1 MKFGSI
7 PARGDLFGGISAG
20 VTALPLCLGLGVL
33 SGLGAEAGIYGAIA
47 LGIVA
52 SLVGGAPVLIS
63 GPTTPMTLVTAGI
76 VAASL
81 LPNGE
86 VNFGLIVVIFLLT
99 GVIQVAM
106 GLLRLGSYIR
116 YVPYPVISGFMSGIG
131 VIIIIQQIFP
141 LAGMAQPAPD
151 PAGIIARLHTLPA
164 GFAWPVALL
173 SAATLAIIYLVPL
186 IMRVVPSSLLALLAV
201 TALSLLFGNDVP
213 RIGAIPSGLPSIVMP
228 RFDIANGGFVLTA
241 AVELA
246 VLGAVDTLLGALLA
260 DNLTKTHHDS
270 NRELIGQ
277 GIGNMAAALIG
288 GLPGAGANIRT
299 IVNIK
304 AGGRTRLSGI
314 IHGLFLLAVLL
325 GLSETV
331 GLIPNAVL
339 AAILVAAGVSCIDLR
354 GLGHITKVPRADAAV
369 MILVLLLTVF
379 SGVIT
384 AVAVGMIIAA
394 FIFMKKVADISEQ
407 QTTIS
412 SLADEPW
419 ADERDL
425 AAEDRDRLLVKHVEG
440 PLFFGFARG
449 FADIAPGARDGKLL
463 VLRMDRVSFMDQSG
477 AYALQ
482 DALVDLKSAGLRIL
496 IVGLP
501 VAQLDILEALQVIP
515 EVVPEEDLFADF
527 LSLKTALP
535 RVLAEI
541 EAARQDDGGEHATP
555 STT

>member
-1 MKFGSI
+1 MKFRLVPS
-7 PARGDLFGGISAG
+7 RGDLFGGISAG
-20 VTALPLCLGLGVL
+20 VAALPLCLGLGVL
-33 SGLGAEAGIYGAIA
+33 SGLGPEAGIYGAIA
-47 LGIVA
+47 LGILA
-52 SLVGGAPVLIS
+52 SLFGGTSVLVS
-63 GPTTPMTLVTAGI
+63 GPTTPMTLVTAGV

-81 LPNGE
+81 RPNGE
-86 VNFGLIVVIFLLT
+86 VNLSLIVAIFLLT
-99 GVIQVAM
+99 GALQVVL
-106 GLLRLGSYIR
+106 GLLRLGSFIR

-141 LAGMAQPAPD
+141 MAGMAQPSSD
-151 PAGIIARLHTLPA
+151 PAAIIARLHTLPA

-173 SAATLAIIYLVPL
+173 SAATLAIIYLLPRV
-186 IMRVVPSSLLALLAV
+186 IRVVPSSLVALLAV
-201 TALSLLFGNDVP
+201 TAVSLLFGVDVP
-213 RIGAIPSGLPSIVMP
+213 RIGAIPSGLPAIVMP
-228 RFDIANGGFVLTA
+228 ELDMANAGFVLTA
-241 AVELA
+241 AAELA
-246 VLGAVDTLLGALLA
+246 LLGAVDSLLGALLA

-304 AGGRTRLSGI
+304 AGGRTRLSGV

-325 GLSETV
+325 GLSEAV

-339 AAILVAAGVSCIDLR
+339 SGILVAAGVSCIDLR
-354 GLGHITKVPRADAAV
+354 GFGHIAKVPRADAGL

-412 SLADEPW
+412 PLADEPW

-425 AAEDRDRLLVKHVEG
+425 PAEDRDRLLVKHVEG

-449 FADIAPGARDGKLL
+449 FTEIAPGARAGKLL
-463 VLRMDRVSFMDQSG
+463 VVRMDRVSFMDQSG

-501 VAQLDILEALQVIP
+501 VAQLDILEALHVIP
-515 EVVPEEDLFADF
+515 EVVPERDLFPDF

-541 EAARQDDGGEHATP
+541 EAVRH
-555 STT
+555 

>member
-1 MKFGSI
+1 MKFERG
-7 PARGDLFGGISAG
+7 RGDLFGGISAG
-20 VTALPLCLGLGVL
+20 VAALPLCLGLGAL
-33 SGLGAEAGIYGAIA
+33 SGLGPEAGLYGAIA

-52 SLVGGAPVLIS
+52 SLFGGTSVLVS
-63 GPTTPMTLVTAGI
+63 GPTTPMTLVAAGV

-81 LPNGE
+81 LPDGE
-86 VNFGLIVVIFLLT
+86 VNVGLVVAVFLLT
-99 GVIQVAM
+99 GAFQVLL
-106 GLLRLGSYIR
+106 GLLRLGSFIR

-141 LAGMAQPAPD
+141 MAGMALPSSD
-151 PAGIIARLHTLPA
+151 PAAIIVRLHTLLA

-173 SAATLAIIYLVPL
+173 SVATLAIIYLLPR
-186 IMRVVPSSLLALLAV
+186 ITRAVPSSLVALVGV
-201 TALSLLFGNDVP
+201 TAASLLLGVDAP
-213 RIGAIPSGLPSIVMP
+213 RIGAIPSGLPVIAIP
-228 RFDIANGGFVLTA
+228 NLDIANAGFVLTA
-241 AVELA
+241 AAELA
-246 VLGAVDTLLGALLA
+246 LLGAVDSLLGALLA

-304 AGGRTRLSGI
+304 AGGRTRLSGV

-325 GLSETV
+325 GLSGTV

-339 AAILVAAGVSCIDLR
+339 SGILVAAGVGCLDLR
-354 GLGHITKVPRADAAV
+354 GLGHIPKVPRADAAL

-384 AVAVGMIIAA
+384 AVAIGMIIAA

-407 QTTIS
+407 QTTITP
-412 SLADEPW
+412 LEDEPW

-425 AAEDRDRLLVKHVEG
+425 AAVDRDRLLIKHVEG

-449 FADIAPGARDGKLL
+449 FTQIAPGARDSKLL

-482 DALVDLKSAGLRIL
+482 DALVDLKSAGVRTL

-501 VAQLDILEALQVIP
+501 VAQFDILEALHVIP
-515 EVVPEEDLFADF
+515 DVVPEKDLFPDF
-527 LSLKTALP
+527 PSLKTALS

-541 EAARQDDGGEHATP
+541 SGTDPYTR
-555 STT
+555 

>member
-1 MKFGSI
+1 MKFGLVPSQ
-7 PARGDLFGGISAG
+7 GDLFGGISAG
-20 VTALPLCLGLGVL
+20 VAALPLCLGLGVL
-33 SGLGAEAGIYGAIA
+33 SGLGPEAGIYGAIA
-47 LGIVA
+47 LGILA
-52 SLVGGAPVLIS
+52 SLLGGTPVLVS
-63 GPTTPMTLVTAGI
+63 GPTTPMTLVTAGV
-76 VAASL
+76 VAATL
-81 LPNGE
+81 RPNGE
-86 VNFGLIVVIFLLT
+86 VNLSLVVAIFLLT
-99 GVIQVAM
+99 GALQVVL
-106 GLLRLGSYIR
+106 GLLRLGSFIR

-141 LAGMAQPAPD
+141 MAGVAQPSSD
-151 PAGIIARLHTLPA
+151 PATIIARLHTLPA

-173 SAATLAIIYLVPL
+173 SAATLAIIYLLPL
-186 IMRVVPSSLLALLAV
+186 IIRVVPSSLLALLAV
-201 TALSLLFGNDVP
+201 TATSLLFGVDAP
-213 RIGAIPSGLPSIVMP
+213 RIGAIPSGLPAIIMP
-228 RFDIANGGFVLTA
+228 QLDIANARFVLTA
-241 AVELA
+241 AAELA
-246 VLGAVDTLLGALLA
+246 LLGAVDSLLGALLA

-304 AGGRTRLSGI
+304 AGGRSRLSGV

-339 AAILVAAGVSCIDLR
+339 SGILVAAGVGCIDLR
-354 GLGHITKVPRADAAV
+354 GLGHIAKVPRADAAL

-384 AVAVGMIIAA
+384 AVAVGMICAA

-412 SLADEPW
+412 PLADELW

-425 AAEDRDRLLVKHVEG
+425 PAVDRDRLLVKHVEG

-449 FADIAPGARDGKLL
+449 FAEIAPGARAGKLL

-501 VAQLDILEALQVIP
+501 VAQRDILEGLHLIP
-515 EVVPEEDLFADF
+515 EVVSEHDVFPDF

-541 EAARQDDGGEHATP
+541 GAD
-555 STT
+555 